1 VSPLLR
7 SVHVHDN
14 HGERDEHLWPGAGT
28 IDWKKTME
36 LLRTAPQPPN
46 LVLEVEGDHAGNP
59 DFGPQVP
66 LKMRDAWT
74 LLES

>member
-1 VSPLLR
+1 
-7 SVHVHDN
+7 
-14 HGERDEHLWPGAGT
+14 
-28 IDWKKTME
+28 ME